1 MNSWTNCMSFSAK
14 ALSGISPGHIT
25 VSAIIDEVYVNDEG
39 VKEFGSDRFNARLQE
54 VLMGYKQSVM
64 NREIM
69 VRSANAI
76 LSSRFSQKEI
86 GPFPVYAYSD
96 TEVCISRITRKSN
109 LWIKVYIMTLIEKV
123 NGASRIKD
131 LFIK

>member
-1 MNSWTNCMSFSAK
+1 MTYYCSAF
-14 ALSGISPGHIT
+14 
-25 VSAIIDEVYVNDEG
+25 IDEVYVNDEG
-39 VKEFGSDRFNARLQE
+39 VKDYDREDLSQLMPQVIKEFGSDRFNAMLQE
-54 VLMGYKQSVM
+54 VLKGYKQSVM

>member
-1 MNSWTNCMSFSAK
+1 
-14 ALSGISPGHIT
+14 
-25 VSAIIDEVYVNDEG
+25 
-39 VKEFGSDRFNARLQE
+39 
-54 VLMGYKQSVM
+54 MGYKQSVM

-76 LSSRFSQKEI
+76 LSSRVSQKEI
-86 GPFPVYAYSD
+86 GPFSVYAYSD

-109 LWIKVYIMTLIEKV
+109 LWIKVDIMTLIEKV
-123 NGASRIKD
+123 NGTSRIKD